1 MIKRRTLL
9 AGMAGA
15 AALSTQRVAHAQSW
29 KGQYPEIVY
38 AVIPAENA
46 SGVADRYAPFVE
58 YLSRTIGTK
67 VTLRLASDYAA
78 VIEGQR
84 AGNIHIGYHGPASF
98 ARALMTGVKA
108 EAFAIDVNTDGTK
121 GYNSVFYVRA
131 ESPYKTIEDLKGKN
145 IGFVDPNSTSGYNMP
160 LYALNK
166 MGITAEKYFAK
177 VLMTGSHE
185 NAVLALTQGTV
196 DVCANAWTTD
206 DDSYLARMV
215 TKGMVKDSTSKVLK
229 VSDFRIILK
238 SDLIINGPTTML
250 STLPAELK
258 ALIRTAFL
266 DAAKNDKAA
275 FDRIMDGKARPWEA
289 VDNAAYDETVKL
301 VQFVDSMRKKNG

>member
-1 MIKRRTLL
+1 
-9 AGMAGA
+9 
-15 AALSTQRVAHAQSW
+15 
-29 KGQYPEIVY
+29 
-38 AVIPAENA
+38 
-46 SGVADRYAPFVE
+46 
-58 YLSRTIGTK
+58 
-67 VTLRLASDYAA
+67 
-78 VIEGQR
+78 
-84 AGNIHIGYHGPASF
+84 
-98 ARALMTGVKA
+98 
-108 EAFAIDVNTDGTK
+108 
-121 GYNSVFYVRA
+121 
-131 ESPYKTIEDLKGKN
+131 
-145 IGFVDPNSTSGYNMP
+145 
-160 LYALNK
+160 
-166 MGITAEKYFAK
+166 
-177 VLMTGSHE
+177 
-185 NAVLALTQGTV
+185 
-196 DVCANAWTTD
+196 
-206 DDSYLARMV
+206 MV